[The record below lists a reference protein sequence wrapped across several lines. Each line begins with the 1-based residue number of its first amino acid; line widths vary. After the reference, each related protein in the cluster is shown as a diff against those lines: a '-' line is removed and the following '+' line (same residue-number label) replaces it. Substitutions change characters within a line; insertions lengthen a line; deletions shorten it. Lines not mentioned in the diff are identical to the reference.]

1 MGRVCVAAC
10 NKNAPLTQSFSFGF
24 LTSTKELSSAS
35 LSTFFYEKVE
45 LIWFSWD
52 RILTPQFEDDFGINP
67 YLNQILILDVS
78 DWLYHV
84 KNGNYKTETK
94 FLGKV

>member
-1 MGRVCVAAC
+1 MVRVCD
-10 NKNAPLTQSFSFGF
+10 KNAPLTQKFF
-24 LTSTKELSSAS
+24 LWVFDLHQGVVISITVNP
-35 LSTFFYEKVE
+35 FYEKVE
-45 LIWFSWD
+45 LVWFSWD

-84 KNGNYKTETK
+84 KNGDYKTETK
-94 FLGKV
+94 FFGKV